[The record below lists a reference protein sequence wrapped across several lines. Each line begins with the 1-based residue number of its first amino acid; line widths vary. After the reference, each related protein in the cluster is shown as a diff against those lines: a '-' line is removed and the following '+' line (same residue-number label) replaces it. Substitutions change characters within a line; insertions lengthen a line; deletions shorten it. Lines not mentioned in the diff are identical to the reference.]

1 MKAVIFG
8 AGRIGC
14 GLAGQLLRDS
24 GHEAV
29 FVARNPLMA
38 EHLNRV
44 GRYVVR
50 LAGQGGTREITVDGI
65 RAVSA
70 CETGRVAEEIAD
82 AGVIITSVGCD
93 NLEDISGLIA
103 AGIAKRVEPINV
115 LAFENSGSAGPSL
128 RYWVSRHLPD
138 GFPLDRHGFAG
149 VLISRAVTQ
158 RIGDPEAG
166 EPLVF
171 VGDTYSRF
179 IVESAGLR
187 GTLPHIEGMLVT
199 DKYEAWVQ
207 KKFCMF
213 SAAHAATA
221 YLGCLKGYRYIHTAI
236 RDPQIRAAVLA
247 VIKEGQQGLAAR
259 YGKEIAGD
267 ESDCR
272 EVLDRIC
279 NPQLC
284 DPISRVGRE
293 PGRKLKAED
302 RLVGTALLAEAAG
315 VEPKNLGLA
324 VAAALFFNNYRDPSA
339 FELRHHVATR
349 GGEETI
355 HKYCGVD
362 GSSPFGRLA
371 ADSWHRLSEGWQH
384 GRVLLSL
391 DSMTWN

>member
-1 MKAVIFG
+1 
-8 AGRIGC
+8 
-14 GLAGQLLRDS
+14 
-24 GHEAV
+24 
-29 FVARNPLMA
+29 
-38 EHLNRV
+38 
-44 GRYVVR
+44 
-50 LAGQGGTREITVDGI
+50 
-65 RAVSA
+65 
-70 CETGRVAEEIAD
+70 
-82 AGVIITSVGCD
+82 
-93 NLEDISGLIA
+93 
-103 AGIAKRVEPINV
+103 
-115 LAFENSGSAGPSL
+115 
-128 RYWVSRHLPD
+128 
-138 GFPLDRHGFAG
+138 
-149 VLISRAVTQ
+149 
-158 RIGDPEAG
+158 
-166 EPLVF
+166 
-171 VGDTYSRF
+171 
-179 IVESAGLR
+179 
-187 GTLPHIEGMLVT
+187 
-199 DKYEAWVQ
+199 
-207 KKFCMF
+207 MF

-362 GSSPFGRLA
+362 GSSPLGRLA